1 MKTEDRRPKTGNMD
15 TLFDPMTHLAA
26 AAHPM
31 APQPYTVQNLRRET
45 ADTFTLTLAPPSPED
60 GVLFAPGQ
68 FNMLYA
74 LGTGEAPISISGDP
88 DRPHLLVHT
97 IRAVGNVTRALC
109 HQKVGGIIGVR
120 GPFGASW
127 PVAAAQGNDILV
139 VAGGLGLAPL
149 RPAIYYLLTRRAA
162 YGSVEIIYGARTPQD
177 LLYRRE
183 LERWRGRFDLRVHVT
198 VDSAPPEWK
207 ANVGV
212 VTALI
217 PRTRLDPYHTVAFI
231 CGPGVMM
238 RFTVRELL
246 NYGLKEEQ
254 IFVSLER
261 NMKCGLGMCGHCQL
275 GPVFVCKDGP
285 VFRYDRIK
293 DWMDR
298 REV

>member
-1 MKTEDRRPKTGNMD
+1 MSLDALIHP
-15 TLFDPMTHLAA
+15 AA
-26 AAHPM
+26 AQPM
-31 APQPYTVQNLRRET
+31 APRQFLVQNVRRET
-45 ADTFTLTLAPPSPED
+45 PDTFTLTLARPNPEE
-60 GVLFAPGQ
+60 GLIFAPGQ

-74 LGTGEAPISISGDP
+74 FGVGEAPISISGDP

-97 IRAVGNVTRALC
+97 IREVGNVTRALC
-109 HQKVGGIIGVR
+109 HQKPGRAIGVR
-120 GPFGASW
+120 GPFGAFW
-127 PVAAAQGNDILV
+127 PVAEAQGNDVLV

-149 RPAIYYLLTRRAA
+149 RPAIYYLLSRRAA

-198 VDSAPPEWK
+198 VDAAPSDWK
-207 ANVGV
+207 TNVGV
-212 VTALI
+212 VTALL
-217 PRTRLDPYHTVAFI
+217 PRARLDPFHTVAFL

-246 NYGLKEEQ
+246 NLGLKEDR

-261 NMKCGLGMCGHCQL
+261 HMKCGLGMCGHCQL

-285 VFRYDRIK
+285 VFRYDRVK
-293 DWMDR
+293 DWLDR